1 MEVHHAHH
9 PNHKKKISEY
19 LLEFFMLFF
28 AVTLGFFAENYREHS
43 IIEHR
48 MQENYA
54 AIIVDL
60 EQDNLKIDSIFTE
73 AKNGINLITLSHVLY
88 KYKTRDFTEKELMDS
103 IYNIKGI
110 PSYTTL
116 FVNNTT
122 FKNMQSS
129 GLLSYVTDKDLKT
142 GLSYYYEVLFKK
154 LNDNNKLFD
163 DVGIN
168 YLDKFLI
175 FSHGSGSRKWL
186 ADMYQEVSRDDND
199 ENGFADPKQYRKFL
213 MGLTSAKSIFT
224 SDDFVIAT
232 NVYITRYFGYQRIL
246 YTVKANNNKLILQ
259 LKAQLEH

>member
-73 AKNGINLITLSHVLY
+73 AKNGINLVTLSHVLY
-88 KYKTRDFTEKELMDS
+88 KYKTGGFTEKDLLDS
-103 IYNIKGI
+103 IYNIKTI

-129 GLLSYVTDKDLKT
+129 GLLSYVTDKDIKT

-163 DVGIN
+163 DVGNN
-168 YLDKFLI
+168 YLDKYLI
-175 FSHGSGSRKWL
+175 FNQGAGPRKFFPE
-186 ADMYQEVSRDDND
+186 MYKDISS
-199 ENGFADPKQYRKFL
+199 ENGFADPKEYRKFL
-213 MGLTSAKSIFT
+213 MSLKSTKSILM
-224 SDDFVIAT
+224 SDDFVSAT
-232 NVYITRYFGYQRIL
+232 NVYISRYFGYQRIL
-246 YTVKANNNKLILQ
+246 NTVKANNNKLIQQ
-259 LKAQLEH
+259 LKTQLEH

>member
-9 PNHKKKISEY
+9 PTHKKKISEY
-19 LLEFFMLFF
+19 FLEFFMLFF

-60 EQDNLKIDSIFTE
+60 EQDNLKIDSIFIE
-73 AKNGINLITLSHVLY
+73 GKNGINLITLSHVLY
-88 KYKTRDFTEKELMDS
+88 KYKTGAFSEKELLDS
-103 IYNIKGI
+103 IYNIKTI
-110 PSYTTL
+110 PGYTTL

-163 DVGIN
+163 DVGNN
-168 YLDKFLI
+168 YLDKYLI
-175 FSHGSGSRKWL
+175 FNQGAGTRKFFPEL
-186 ADMYQEVSRDDND
+186 YKDISPDNEFTD
-199 ENGFADPKQYRKFL
+199 SKKYRKFL
-213 MGLTSAKSIFT
+213 MGLKSTKSILT
-224 SDDFVIAT
+224 SDDFVSAT
-232 NVYITRYFGYQRIL
+232 NVYISRYFGYQRIL
-246 YTVKANNNKLILQ
+246 STVKANNNKLIQQ

>member
-19 LLEFFMLFF
+19 FLEFFMLFF

-54 AIIVDL
+54 AVIVDL

-73 AKNGINLITLSHVLY
+73 GKNGINLITLSQVLY
-88 KYKTRDFTEKELMDS
+88 KYKTGEFTEKELLDS
-103 IYNIKGI
+103 IYNIKAI
-110 PSYTTL
+110 PGYTTL

-129 GLLSYVTDKDLKT
+129 GLLSYVTDKELKT

-168 YLDKFLI
+168 YLDKYLI
-175 FSHGSGSRKWL
+175 FNQGSGPRKFFPEMYK
-186 ADMYQEVSRDDND
+186 DMSPD
-199 ENGFADPKQYRKFL
+199 NGFADPKEYRKFL
-213 MGLTSAKSIFT
+213 MSLKSTKSILT
-224 SDDFVIAT
+224 SDDFVSAT
-232 NVYITRYFGYQRIL
+232 NVYISRYLGYQRIL
-246 YTVKANNNKLILQ
+246 STVKANNNKLILQ
-259 LKAQLEH
+259 LKAQLEQ

>member
-103 IYNIKGI
+103 IYNIKTI

-129 GLLSYVTDKDLKT
+129 GLLSYVTDKDIKT

-163 DVGIN
+163 DVGIS
-168 YLDKFLI
+168 YFDKYLI
-175 FSHGSGSRKWL
+175 FGQGAVPRRWL
-186 ADMYQEVSRDDND
+186 TEIYNQGHY
-199 ENGFADPKQYRKFL
+199 ENEFSDPKLYRNFL
-213 MGLTSAKSIFT
+213 LQLKSTKAILT
-224 SDDFVIAT
+224 SDDFIAAT
-232 NVYITRYFGYQRIL
+232 NVYITRYIVYQGIL
-246 YTVKANNNKLILQ
+246 SLVKTNNNKLIAL
-259 LKAQLEH
+259 LEIKLRK

>member
-9 PNHKKKISEY
+9 PAHKKKMSEY
-19 LLEFFMLFF
+19 FLEFFMLFF

-73 AKNGINLITLSHVLY
+73 AKNGANLITLSHVLY
-88 KYKTRDFTEKELMDS
+88 LYKTGAFNEKELLGS
-103 IYNIKGI
+103 VYNIKLI

-129 GLLSYVTDKDLKT
+129 GLLSYVADKKLKT
-142 GLSYYYEVLFKK
+142 DLSYYYEVLFKK

-168 YLDKFLI
+168 YFDKNLTFAQ
-175 FSHGSGSRKWL
+175 GL
-186 ADMYQEVSRDDND
+186 APRRLMPDSFKQPGFETN
-199 ENGFADPKQYRKFL
+199 FADSKEYRKFL
-213 MGLTSAKSIFT
+213 MGLKSTKAILT
-224 SDDFVIAT
+224 SDDFVYAT
-232 NVYITRYFGYQRIL
+232 NVYISRYFGYQRIL
-246 YTVKANNNKLILQ
+246 SVVKSNNNKLIKL
-259 LKAQLEH
+259 LKTQLEH

>member
-1 MEVHHAHH
+1 MEVHHHS
-9 PNHKKKISEY
+9 HKPKNWKEY
-19 LLEFFMLFF
+19 ITEFIMLFA

-60 EQDNLKIDSIFTE
+60 EQDNLKIDSIFME
-73 AKNGINLITLSHVLY
+73 AQNGINLITLSHVLY
-88 KYKTRDFTEKELMDS
+88 KFKSGGFTENELMDS

-129 GLLSYVTDKDLKT
+129 GLLSYVIDKDIKT

-168 YLDKFLI
+168 YLDKFFI
-175 FSHGSGSRKWL
+175 FSHGSGSRKWI
-186 ADMYQEVSRDDND
+186 ASMYQEVSRNDNN
-199 ENGFADPKQYRKFL
+199 ENAFADSKQYRKFL
-213 MGLTSAKSIFT
+213 MGLKSAKSIFT
-224 SDDFVIAT
+224 SDEFVIAT
-232 NVYITRYFGYQRIL
+232 NVYINRYFGYQRIL
-246 YTVKANNNKLILQ
+246 NTVKASNNTLIQQ
-259 LKAQLEH
+259 LKAQLAH

>member
-19 LLEFFMLFF
+19 FLEFFMLFF

-54 AIIVDL
+54 AVIVDL

-73 AKNGINLITLSHVLY
+73 AKNGINLISLSHVLY
-88 KYKTRDFTEKELMDS
+88 KYKTGEFTQKELLDS
-103 IYNIKGI
+103 IYNIKAI

-163 DVGIN
+163 DVGNN
-168 YLDKFLI
+168 YLDKYLI
-175 FSHGSGSRKWL
+175 FNQGGGTRKFFPEL
-186 ADMYQEVSRDDND
+186 YKDMSPD
-199 ENGFADPKQYRKFL
+199 NGFADPKEYRKFL
-213 MGLTSAKSIFT
+213 MGLKSTKSILT
-224 SDDFVIAT
+224 SDDFVSAT
-232 NVYITRYFGYQRIL
+232 NVYISRYFGYQRIL
-246 YTVKANNNKLILQ
+246 STVKANNYKLIQQ

>member
-88 KYKTRDFTEKELMDS
+88 KYKTGGFTEKDLLDS
-103 IYNIKGI
+103 VYNIKTI

-129 GLLSYVTDKDLKT
+129 GLLSYVTDKDIKT

-163 DVGIN
+163 DVGNN
-168 YLDKFLI
+168 YLDKYLI
-175 FSHGSGSRKWL
+175 FNQGAGTRKFFPE
-186 ADMYQEVSRDDND
+186 MYKDISP
-199 ENGFADPKQYRKFL
+199 ENGFADPKEYRKFL
-213 MGLTSAKSIFT
+213 MSLKSTKSILT
-224 SDDFVIAT
+224 SDDFVSAT
-232 NVYITRYFGYQRIL
+232 NVYISRYFGYQRIL
-246 YTVKANNNKLILQ
+246 NTVKANNNKLIQQ

>member
-19 LLEFFMLFF
+19 FLEFFMLFF

-54 AIIVDL
+54 AVIVDL

-73 AKNGINLITLSHVLY
+73 AKNGINLISLSHVLY
-88 KYKTRDFTEKELMDS
+88 KYKTGEFTQKELLDS
-103 IYNIKGI
+103 IYNIKAI

-163 DVGIN
+163 DVGNN
-168 YLDKFLI
+168 YLDKYLI
-175 FSHGSGSRKWL
+175 FNQGGGTRKFFPEL
-186 ADMYQEVSRDDND
+186 YKDMSPD
-199 ENGFADPKQYRKFL
+199 NGFADPKEYRKFL
-213 MGLTSAKSIFT
+213 MSLKSTKSILT
-224 SDDFVIAT
+224 SDDFVSAT
-232 NVYITRYFGYQRIL
+232 NVYISRYFGYQRIL
-246 YTVKANNNKLILQ
+246 STVKANNYKLIQQ

>member
-1 MEVHHAHH
+1 
-9 PNHKKKISEY
+9 
-19 LLEFFMLFF
+19 MLFF

-88 KYKTRDFTEKELMDS
+88 KYKTGGFTEKELMDS
-103 IYNIKGI
+103 IYNIKTI

-129 GLLSYVTDKDLKT
+129 GLLSYVTDKDIKT

-163 DVGIN
+163 DVGNN
-168 YLDKFLI
+168 YLDKYLI
-175 FSHGSGSRKWL
+175 FNQGAGPRKFFPE
-186 ADMYQEVSRDDND
+186 MYKDISP
-199 ENGFADPKQYRKFL
+199 ENGFADPKEYRKFL
-213 MGLTSAKSIFT
+213 MSLKSTQSIIM
-224 SDDFVIAT
+224 SDDFVSAT
-232 NVYITRYFGYQRIL
+232 NVYISRYFGYQRIL
-246 YTVKANNNKLILQ
+246 NTVKANNNKLIQQ

>member
-88 KYKTRDFTEKELMDS
+88 KYKTGGFTEKELMDS
-103 IYNIKGI
+103 IYNIKTI

-129 GLLSYVTDKDLKT
+129 GLLSYVTDKDIKT

-163 DVGIN
+163 DVGNN
-168 YLDKFLI
+168 YLDKYLI
-175 FSHGSGSRKWL
+175 FNQGAGPRKFFPE
-186 ADMYQEVSRDDND
+186 MYKDISP
-199 ENGFADPKQYRKFL
+199 ENGFADPKEYRKFL
-213 MGLTSAKSIFT
+213 MSLKSTQSIIM
-224 SDDFVIAT
+224 SDDFVSAT
-232 NVYITRYFGYQRIL
+232 NVYISRYFGYQRIL
-246 YTVKANNNKLILQ
+246 NTVKANNNKLIQQ

>member
-19 LLEFFMLFF
+19 FLEFFMLFF

-54 AIIVDL
+54 AVIVDL
-60 EQDNLKIDSIFTE
+60 EQDNLKIDSIFKE
-73 AKNGINLITLSHVLY
+73 AKNGINLISLSHVLY
-88 KYKTRDFTEKELMDS
+88 KYKTGKFTENELLDS
-103 IYNIKGI
+103 IYNIKAI

-163 DVGIN
+163 DVGNN
-168 YLDKFLI
+168 YLDKYLI
-175 FSHGSGSRKWL
+175 FNQGSGPRKFIPE
-186 ADMYQEVSRDDND
+186 MYKDTSPDN
-199 ENGFADPKQYRKFL
+199 EFADSKKYRKFL
-213 MGLTSAKSIFT
+213 MGLKSTKSILT
-224 SDDFVIAT
+224 SDDFVYAT
-232 NVYITRYFGYQRIL
+232 NVYISRYFGYQRIL
-246 YTVKANNNKLILQ
+246 NTVKANNNKLIQQ
-259 LKAQLEH
+259 LKSQLEH

>member
-88 KYKTRDFTEKELMDS
+88 KYKTGDFTEKDLLDS
-103 IYNIKGI
+103 VYNIKTI

-129 GLLSYVTDKDLKT
+129 GLLSYVTDKDIKT

-163 DVGIN
+163 DVGNN
-168 YLDKFLI
+168 YLDKYLI
-175 FSHGSGSRKWL
+175 FNQGAGPRKFFPE
-186 ADMYQEVSRDDND
+186 MYKDISP
-199 ENGFADPKQYRKFL
+199 ENGFADPKEYRKFL
-213 MGLTSAKSIFT
+213 MSLKSTKSILT
-224 SDDFVIAT
+224 SDDFVSAT
-232 NVYITRYFGYQRIL
+232 NVYISRYFGYQRIL
-246 YTVKANNNKLILQ
+246 NTVKANNNKLIQQ

>member
-9 PNHKKKISEY
+9 QNHKKKISEY

-88 KYKTRDFTEKELMDS
+88 KYKTGGFTEKELMDS
-103 IYNIKGI
+103 IYNIKTI

-129 GLLSYVTDKDLKT
+129 GLLSYVTDKDIKT

-163 DVGIN
+163 DVGNN
-168 YLDKFLI
+168 YLDKYLI
-175 FSHGSGSRKWL
+175 FNQGAGPRKFFPE
-186 ADMYQEVSRDDND
+186 MYKDISP
-199 ENGFADPKQYRKFL
+199 ENGFADPKEYRKFL
-213 MGLTSAKSIFT
+213 MSLKSTQSILM
-224 SDDFVIAT
+224 SDDFVSAT
-232 NVYITRYFGYQRIL
+232 NVYISRYFGYQRIL
-246 YTVKANNNKLILQ
+246 NTVKANNNKLIQQ

>member
-9 PNHKKKISEY
+9 PAHKKKISEY

-73 AKNGINLITLSHVLY
+73 AKNGINLVTLSHVLY
-88 KYKTRDFTEKELMDS
+88 KYKTGGFTEKDLLDS
-103 IYNIKGI
+103 IYNIKTI

-129 GLLSYVTDKDLKT
+129 GLLSYVTDKDIKT

-163 DVGIN
+163 DVGNN
-168 YLDKFLI
+168 YLDKYLI
-175 FSHGSGSRKWL
+175 FNQGAGPRKFFPE
-186 ADMYQEVSRDDND
+186 MYKDISP
-199 ENGFADPKQYRKFL
+199 ENGFADPKEYRKFL
-213 MGLTSAKSIFT
+213 MSLKSTKSILM
-224 SDDFVIAT
+224 SDDFVSAT
-232 NVYITRYFGYQRIL
+232 NVYISRYFGYQRIL
-246 YTVKANNNKLILQ
+246 NTVKANNNKLIKQ
-259 LKAQLEH
+259 LKTQLEH

>member
-19 LLEFFMLFF
+19 FLEFFMLFF

-54 AIIVDL
+54 AVIVDL

-88 KYKTRDFTEKELMDS
+88 KYKTGEFTENELLDS
-103 IYNIKGI
+103 IYNIKAI

-163 DVGIN
+163 DVGNN
-168 YLDKFLI
+168 YLDKYLI
-175 FSHGSGSRKWL
+175 FNQGAGPRKFFSE
-186 ADMYQEVSRDDND
+186 MYKDISP
-199 ENGFADPKQYRKFL
+199 ENGFADPKEYRKFL
-213 MGLTSAKSIFT
+213 MSLKSTKSILT
-224 SDDFVIAT
+224 SDDFVSAT
-232 NVYITRYFGYQRIL
+232 NVYISRYFGYQRIL
-246 YTVKANNNKLILQ
+246 STVKANNNKLIQQ

>member
-60 EQDNLKIDSIFTE
+60 EQDNLKIDSIFSE
-73 AKNGINLITLSHVLY
+73 AKNGINLVTLSHVLY
-88 KYKTRDFTEKELMDS
+88 KYKTGGFTEKDLLDS
-103 IYNIKGI
+103 IYNIKTI

-129 GLLSYVTDKDLKT
+129 GLLSYVTDKDIKT

-168 YLDKFLI
+168 YLDKYLI
-175 FSHGSGSRKWL
+175 FNQGAGPRKFFPE
-186 ADMYQEVSRDDND
+186 MYKDISP
-199 ENGFADPKQYRKFL
+199 ENGFADPKEYRKFL
-213 MGLTSAKSIFT
+213 MSLKSTKSILT
-224 SDDFVIAT
+224 SDDFVSAT
-232 NVYITRYFGYQRIL
+232 NVYISRYFGYQRIL
-246 YTVKANNNKLILQ
+246 NTVKANNNKLIKQ

>member
-43 IIEHR
+43 IIDHR

-88 KYKTRDFTEKELMDS
+88 KYKTGGFTEKQLLDS
-103 IYNIKGI
+103 IYNIKTI

-129 GLLSYVTDKDLKT
+129 GLLSYVNDKELKT
-142 GLSYYYEVLFKK
+142 GLSYYYEVIFKK

-168 YLDKFLI
+168 YLDKYLTFN
-175 FSHGSGSRKWL
+175 HGAGIRKWEP
-186 ADMYQEVSRDDND
+186 DMHKQLSP
-199 ENGFADPKQYRKFL
+199 ENGFTDIKEYRKFL
-213 MGLTSAKSIFT
+213 LGLKSTKAILT
-224 SDDFVIAT
+224 SDDFVYAT

-246 YTVKANNNKLILQ
+246 SVVKANNHKLIQQ

>member
-88 KYKTRDFTEKELMDS
+88 KYKTGGFTEKDLLDS
-103 IYNIKGI
+103 IYNIKTI

-129 GLLSYVTDKDLKT
+129 GLLSYVTDKDIKT

-168 YLDKFLI
+168 YLDKYLI
-175 FSHGSGSRKWL
+175 FNQGAGPRKFFPE
-186 ADMYQEVSRDDND
+186 MYKDISP
-199 ENGFADPKQYRKFL
+199 ENGFADPKEYRKFL
-213 MGLTSAKSIFT
+213 MSLKSTKSILT
-224 SDDFVIAT
+224 SDDFVSAT
-232 NVYITRYFGYQRIL
+232 NVYISRYFGYQRIL
-246 YTVKANNNKLILQ
+246 NTVKANNNKLIKQ

>member
-9 PNHKKKISEY
+9 PAHKKKWSEY

-88 KYKTRDFTEKELMDS
+88 KYKTGGFTEKELMDS
-103 IYNIKGI
+103 IYNIKTI

-129 GLLSYVTDKDLKT
+129 GLLSYVTDKDIKT

-163 DVGIN
+163 DVGNN
-168 YLDKFLI
+168 YLDKYLI
-175 FSHGSGSRKWL
+175 FNQGAGPRKFFPE
-186 ADMYQEVSRDDND
+186 MYKDISP
-199 ENGFADPKQYRKFL
+199 ENGFADPKEYRKFL
-213 MGLTSAKSIFT
+213 MSLKSTQSILM
-224 SDDFVIAT
+224 SDDFVSAT
-232 NVYITRYFGYQRIL
+232 NVYISRYFGYQRIL
-246 YTVKANNNKLILQ
+246 NTVKANNNKLIQQ

>member
-9 PNHKKKISEY
+9 PAHKKKWSEY

-73 AKNGINLITLSHVLY
+73 AKNGINLVTLSHVLY
-88 KYKTRDFTEKELMDS
+88 KYKTGGFTEKDLLDS
-103 IYNIKGI
+103 IYNIKTI

-129 GLLSYVTDKDLKT
+129 GLLSYVTDKDIKT

-168 YLDKFLI
+168 YLDKYLI
-175 FSHGSGSRKWL
+175 FNQGAGPRKFFPE
-186 ADMYQEVSRDDND
+186 MYKEISP
-199 ENGFADPKQYRKFL
+199 ENGFADPKEYRKFL
-213 MGLTSAKSIFT
+213 MSLKSTKSILM
-224 SDDFVIAT
+224 SDDFVSAT
-232 NVYITRYFGYQRIL
+232 NVYISRYFGYQRIL
-246 YTVKANNNKLILQ
+246 NTVKANNNKLIKQ

>member
-1 MEVHHAHH
+1 
-9 PNHKKKISEY
+9 
-19 LLEFFMLFF
+19 MLFF

-88 KYKTRDFTEKELMDS
+88 KYKTGGFTEKDLLDS
-103 IYNIKGI
+103 IYNIKTI

-129 GLLSYVTDKDLKT
+129 GLLSYVTDKDIKT

-168 YLDKFLI
+168 YLDKYLI
-175 FSHGSGSRKWL
+175 FNQGAGPRKFFPE
-186 ADMYQEVSRDDND
+186 MYKEISP
-199 ENGFADPKQYRKFL
+199 ENGFADPKEYRKFL
-213 MGLTSAKSIFT
+213 MSLKSTKSILM
-224 SDDFVIAT
+224 SDDFVSAT
-232 NVYITRYFGYQRIL
+232 NVYISRYFGYQRIL
-246 YTVKANNNKLILQ
+246 NTVKANNNKLIKQ

>member
-19 LLEFFMLFF
+19 FLEFFMLFF

-54 AIIVDL
+54 AVIVDL

-73 AKNGINLITLSHVLY
+73 AKNGINLISLSHVLY
-88 KYKTRDFTEKELMDS
+88 KYKTGKFTENELLDS
-103 IYNIKGI
+103 IYNIKAI

-163 DVGIN
+163 DVGNN
-168 YLDKFLI
+168 YLDKYLI
-175 FSHGSGSRKWL
+175 FNQGAGPRKFFPE
-186 ADMYQEVSRDDND
+186 MYKDISP
-199 ENGFADPKQYRKFL
+199 ENGFADPKEYRKFL
-213 MGLTSAKSIFT
+213 MSLKSTKSILM
-224 SDDFVIAT
+224 SDDFVSAT
-232 NVYITRYFGYQRIL
+232 NVYISRYFGYQRIL
-246 YTVKANNNKLILQ
+246 NTVKANNNKLIQQ
-259 LKAQLEH
+259 LKSQLEH

>member
-9 PNHKKKISEY
+9 PAHKKKISEY
-19 LLEFFMLFF
+19 FLEFFMLFF

-73 AKNGINLITLSHVLY
+73 AKNGANLIRLSHVLY
-88 KYKTRDFTEKELMDS
+88 KYKTSSFSEKELLDS
-103 IYNIKGI
+103 IYNIKVI

-129 GLLSYVTDKDLKT
+129 GLLSYVGDKELKT
-142 GLSYYYEVLFKK
+142 DLSYYYEVLFKK

-168 YLDKFLI
+168 YFDKHLLFAQGI
-175 FSHGSGSRKWL
+175 APRKWL
-186 ADMYQEVSRDDND
+186 ADIYNQSDFEK
-199 ENGFADPKQYRKFL
+199 EFADSKEYRKFL
-213 MGLTSAKSIFT
+213 MGLKSTKAILT
-224 SDDFVIAT
+224 SDDFLYAT
-232 NVYITRYFGYQRIL
+232 NVYISRYFGYQRIL
-246 YTVKANNNKLILQ
+246 SVVKSNNNKLIKL

>member
-19 LLEFFMLFF
+19 FLEFFMLFF

-54 AIIVDL
+54 AVIVDL

-73 AKNGINLITLSHVLY
+73 AKNGINLISLSHVLY
-88 KYKTRDFTEKELMDS
+88 KYKTGEFTQKELLDS
-103 IYNIKGI
+103 IYNIKAI

-163 DVGIN
+163 DVGNN
-168 YLDKFLI
+168 YLDKYLI
-175 FSHGSGSRKWL
+175 FNQGGGTRKFFPEL
-186 ADMYQEVSRDDND
+186 YKDMSPD
-199 ENGFADPKQYRKFL
+199 NGFADPKEYRKFL
-213 MGLTSAKSIFT
+213 MSLKSTKSILT
-224 SDDFVIAT
+224 SDDFVSAT
-232 NVYITRYFGYQRIL
+232 NVYISRYFGYQRIL
-246 YTVKANNNKLILQ
+246 STVKANNNKLIQQ